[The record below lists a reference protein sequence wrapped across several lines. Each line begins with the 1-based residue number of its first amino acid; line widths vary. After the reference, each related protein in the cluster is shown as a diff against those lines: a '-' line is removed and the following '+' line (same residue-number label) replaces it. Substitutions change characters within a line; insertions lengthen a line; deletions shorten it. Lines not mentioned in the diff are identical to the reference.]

1 MKQKLLLTLLCLVF
15 AMNGK
20 ASDSGYDFEVGRFR
34 YNIISSE
41 ESIVELI
48 SSPTEKYSGSITI
61 PEMVSNDGK
70 TYRVG
75 RIAENAFSNCTELTE
90 VIMSNNIESIGMNA
104 FMGCTALV
112 NVKLSENIDELYHGV
127 FAYCTS
133 LKEIVIPDNVKTL
146 YGQFGNPGGIW
157 PSTFED
163 CTSLETVTLGRR
175 LQYVSCYDRV
185 RGMFSY
191 EYNPFVGCTSLKKVI
206 IRSEVVAESI
216 TQTLRGSVEEITLE
230 NTVREFEDEAFT
242 NFKGLKH
249 IVVRAKSIGDETFK
263 GCSDLTDLILS
274 EGLESIGTSAFYN
287 CSSLL
292 KVDIPKSVKSIGGS
306 AFGNCTFL
314 ARITV
319 GDSIVSMGS
328 NPFTNTRWYNNRPDG
343 EIYIGKVLLA
353 YRAMPE
359 NTTLKVKDGTVCI
372 ADYALNNSNNLDS
385 LYIPSSVVY
394 VGNGICV
401 NCKSLQYVDLPD
413 ELKTISANSFYGC
426 EKLSTVEWPG
436 NLDLIGGAAFSGCKS
451 LNTLNL
457 PNTVIAIGDNAFYG
471 CESLKEVN
479 LPQSLKEI
487 GESAFSSC
495 PMYEN
500 VVIPGSVV
508 SIGANAFSDS
518 WSNRAQKRVTIPQ
531 SVEFI
536 DETAF
541 ANTAL
546 TYLNIDSDYLVE
558 QLPSLCASSSSAPTE
573 IVFGDNAT
581 TIVPSVMENSKSL
594 KSVMFG
600 TNVKEIGDFAFCG
613 CTSLSEVV
621 FLTKDIPTLGM
632 DCFLNLAKNC
642 KIYVPDPESYRN
654 AWPEY
659 AHMIVDI
666 AGLVDIKEQVFTY
679 TGHAPELTYTSKVPV
694 NVVFEGLMTDAGT
707 YEAEGK
713 ALFALGSDTVEK
725 AVDCIYTITKAPLY
739 VVAADTSRV
748 YGEENP
754 EFQISLYGFV
764 NGEDST
770 VLTSFPTAY
779 SDASVESNVGE
790 YTIYA
795 VGGEAKNYEFVHH
808 TAVLTVE
815 KAEQAI
821 IWELESDTVIAGTQ
835 LELNALAT
843 SGLQVTYAQYDA
855 FDETISELN
864 GLYMDGGKCYLDCRE
879 LGVLH
884 ILAVQD
890 GMMGDYENYQMAYTI
905 KRLVVVE
912 PERYAL
918 TLLIDGEVY
927 WTDSLA
933 EGATIT
939 LPETPVKEGHTF
951 SGWGE
956 VPETMPAEDVA
967 ISGFFTV
974 NKYLVTFVIDD
985 EVIASDSL
993 EYGASIVAPIAPE
1006 KEGHT
1011 FNGWG
1016 EVAETVPAED
1026 VTYYGSYSVNSYLLT
1041 YVVDGE
1047 TVQSDSVAYGTAIV
1061 ALEEPTKEGYTF
1073 SGWSE
1078 IPETMPAE
1086 DVTISGTFTVNT
1098 YKVYYYV
1105 GDELVHTAEVAYGEA
1120 IPEYVYEPTAEGDVF
1135 VGWVGETYETMPAHD
1150 VTYTANIESG
1160 IEEIENSKLGIESSV
1175 IYDLHGR
1182 KIQVDDLREL
1192 ERGVY
1197 IIDNKKVV
1205 IK

>member
-1 MKQKLLLTLLCLVF
+1 
-15 AMNGK
+15 MNGK

-75 RIAENAFSNCTELTE
+75 RIAESAFSNCTELTE
-90 VIMSNNIESIGMNA
+90 VIMSNNIEYIGMNA
-104 FMGCTALV
+104 FMGCTALT

-133 LKEIVIPDNVKTL
+133 LKEIVIPDNVITL

-163 CTSLETVTLGRR
+163 CTSLETVTLGKR
-175 LQYVSCYDRV
+175 LLHTACYSNI

-191 EYNPFVGCTSLKKVI
+191 EYNPFRGCTSFKKAI
-206 IRSEVVAESI
+206 IRSEVVAEAI
-216 TQTLRGSVEEITLE
+216 TQALRESVEEITLE

-242 NFKGLKH
+242 DFKGLKLLC
-249 IVVRAKSIGDETFK
+249 VRAKSVGDEMFR
-263 GCSDLTDLILS
+263 GCSNLTDLILS
-274 EGLESIGTSAFYN
+274 EGLESIGACAFYG

-292 KVDIPKSVKSIGGS
+292 KVDVPKSVKAIGDY
-306 AFGNCTFL
+306 AFSDCSSL

-319 GDSIVSMGS
+319 GDSIASMGS
-328 NPFTNTRWYNNRPDG
+328 YPFANTRWYNNRPDG

-353 YRAMPE
+353 YRAMPA
-359 NTTLKVKDGTVCI
+359 NTTLRIKDGTVCI
-372 ADYALNNSNNLDS
+372 ASFALSNQNNLDS
-385 LYIPSSVVY
+385 LYIPNSVVS
-394 VGNGICV
+394 VGGGICC
-401 NCKSLQYVDLPD
+401 NCKSLRYVDLPD

-426 EKLSTVEWPG
+426 EKLSAVEWPG
-436 NLDLIGGAAFSGCKS
+436 NLELIGGAAFSGCKS

-457 PNTVIAIGDNAFYG
+457 PNTVTAIGDNAFYG

-479 LPQSLKEI
+479 LPKSLKEI

-495 PMYEN
+495 SMYED
-500 VVIPGSVV
+500 VVIPSSVV
-508 SIGANAFSDS
+508 SIGANAFSGGRY
-518 WSNRAQKRVTIPQ
+518 RAKKVTIPQ
-531 SVEFI
+531 SVEYI

-541 ANTAL
+541 ANASL
-546 TYLNIDSDYLVE
+546 VYLNVDSDYLVE
-558 QLPSLCASSSSAPTE
+558 QIPSLCAPLSSTPTE
-573 IVFGDNAT
+573 IVFGDNVT
-581 TIVPSVMENSKSL
+581 TIVPSVVENDETL
-594 KSVMFG
+594 RSVTFG

-613 CTSLSEVV
+613 CTSLNEVIC
-621 FLTKDIPTLGM
+621 LTKEIPTAGM
-632 DCFLNLAKNC
+632 DCFLNVTKDC
-642 KIYVPDPESYRN
+642 KIYVTDVEAYRE

-666 AGLVDIKEQVFTY
+666 VGLVEFEEQTFTY
-679 TGHAPELTYTSKVPV
+679 TGQTPELTYTSKVPV

-739 VVAADTSRV
+739 VAAADTSRV

-754 EFQISLYGFV
+754 EFQISLYGFI
-764 NGEDST
+764 NDEDGT

-790 YTIYA
+790 YTIYT

-821 IWELESDTVIAGTQ
+821 IWELESDTVVAGTQ

-918 TLLIDGEVY
+918 TFLIDGEVY

-939 LPETPVKEGHTF
+939 LPETPVKEGYTF

-956 VPETMPAEDVA
+956 VPETMPAEDVT
-967 ISGFFTV
+967 ISGFFTI

-993 EYGASIVAPIAPE
+993 EYGASIVAPVAPE

-1041 YVVDGE
+1041 YVVDGA
-1047 TVQSDSVAYGTAIV
+1047 TVQSDSVAYGSTIV
-1061 ALEEPTKEGYTF
+1061 ALEEPTKEGHTF
-1073 SGWSE
+1073 SGWGE
-1078 IPETMPAE
+1078 VPETMPAE
-1086 DVTISGTFTVNT
+1086 DVTISGFFTVNI

-1105 GDELVHTAEVAYGEA
+1105 GDELVHTAEVPYGEA

-1182 KIQVDDLREL
+1182 KILVDDLREL